1 MRLHTVMC
9 KVSFRYLEQ
18 LVIGRCVDVLVPH
31 VEFRLIVPHGVSLT
45 RV

>member
-1 MRLHTVMC
+1 MRLRTVMW
-9 KVSFRYLEQ
+9 KVSFGYSEQ
-18 LVIGRCVDVLVPH
+18 LVIGRCVDVLVPR